1 MATKYVNC
9 GNGQYLNCRKKAST
23 SASIQYFLPHGEMV
37 TTSTVS
43 GSWTKIVPTN
53 YTSEGASWVQSS
65 YLSDSKPS
73 IVHDTMLSALGNKT
87 LQTGRFGRYVYN
99 LQIGLEINAD
109 GIFGSGTDS
118 AVRTFQSNNG
128 LTVDGYAGDATKTKL
143 WALKHTIIEKKG
155 K

>member
-9 GNGQYLNCRKKAST
+9 GNGEYLNCRKSAST
-23 SASIQYFLPHGEMV
+23 SAGIKYYLPHGELV

-43 GSWTKIVPTN
+43 GSWTSITPLD
-53 YTSEGASWVQSS
+53 YTSKGAAWVQTK
-65 YLSDSKPS
+65 YLSTSKPN
-73 IVHDTMLSALGNKT
+73 IEFNTMLSALGDKV

-99 LQIGLEINAD
+99 LQIGLGIGAD

-128 LTVDGYAGDATKTKL
+128 LTMDGYAGDATKTKL
-143 WALKHTIIEKKG
+143 WALKQETIKAYG

>member
-1 MATKYVNC
+1 MISPVDYTSKGAAWVQTKY
-9 GNGQYLNCRKKAST
+9 LST
-23 SASIQYFLPHGEMV
+23 S
-37 TTSTVS
+37 
-43 GSWTKIVPTN
+43 
-53 YTSEGASWVQSS
+53 
-65 YLSDSKPS
+65 KPN
-73 IVHDTMLSALGNKT
+73 IEFNTMLSALGDKV

-99 LQIGLEINAD
+99 LQIGLGIGAD